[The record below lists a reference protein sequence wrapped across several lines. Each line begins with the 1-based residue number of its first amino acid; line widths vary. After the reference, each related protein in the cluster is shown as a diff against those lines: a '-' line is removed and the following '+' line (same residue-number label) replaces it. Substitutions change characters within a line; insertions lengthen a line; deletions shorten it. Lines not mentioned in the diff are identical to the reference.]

1 MLFLDSN
8 AILYYLHDVKP
19 YSQTVEDIVSG
30 EDELYTSIRVLDEVI
45 FTVVRTK
52 AWIKLG
58 IRRIEKLKEYIQKHG
73 YEFFE
78 EDLEE
83 LYKFL
88 KEANIVV
95 VEDKA
100 TLQELIETAKK
111 FHLLPADALIA
122 LTCRRYSIDTI
133 LTFDEDFRRVSW
145 LKVVP

>member
-1 MLFLDSN
+1 MLFLDAN

-19 YSQTVEDIVSG
+19 YSQIVEDTTSG

-45 FTVVRTK
+45 FTIVRTK

-58 IRRIEKLKEYIQKHG
+58 IRRIEKLREYIQKHG
-73 YEFFE
+73 YDFFE
-78 EDLEE
+78 EDIDE
-83 LYKFL
+83 LYEFL
-88 KEANIVV
+88 KEANIAV

-100 TLQELIETAKK
+100 SPHELIDVAKN

-122 LTCRRYSIDTI
+122 LTCRHYGIDTI
-133 LTFDEDFRRVSW
+133 LTFDEDFKRVPW

>member
-1 MLFLDSN
+1 MLFLDTN

-19 YSQTVEDIVSG
+19 YSQTVEDISSG
-30 EDELYTSIRVLDEVI
+30 EDELYTSIRVLDEAL
-45 FTVVRTK
+45 FTIVRTK

-58 IRRIEKLKEYIQKHG
+58 IRHIEKLREYIRKHG

-78 EDLEE
+78 EDIGE
-83 LYKFL
+83 LYKL
-88 KEANIVV
+88 LEEASVTV

-100 TLQELIETAKK
+100 TPQGLIEVARQ

-122 LTCRRYSIDTI
+122 LTCRHYGINTI
-133 LTFDEDFRRVSW
+133 LTFDEDFKRVPW

>member
-1 MLFLDSN
+1 MLFLDAN

-19 YSQTVEDIVSG
+19 YSQIVENTISG
-30 EDELYTSIRVLDEVI
+30 EDELYISIRVLDETI
-45 FTVVRTK
+45 FTIVRTK

-58 IRRIEKLKEYIQKHG
+58 IRRIEKLREYIQKHG

-78 EDLEE
+78 EDIDK

-88 KEANIVV
+88 NEANIAVL
-95 VEDKA
+95 EDKA
-100 TLQELIETAKK
+100 TPQELIEVAKR

-122 LTCRRYSIDTI
+122 LTCKHYGIGTI

>member
-1 MLFLDSN
+1 MLFLDAN

-19 YSQTVEDIVSG
+19 YSQIVENITSE
-30 EDELYTSIRVLDEVI
+30 EDELFTSIRVLDETI
-45 FTVVRTK
+45 FTIVRTK

-58 IRRIEKLKEYIQKHG
+58 IRRIEKLREYIQKHG

-78 EDLEE
+78 EDIDK

-88 KEANIVV
+88 KEANIAV

-100 TLQELIETAKK
+100 TPQELIEVAKR

-122 LTCRRYSIDTI
+122 LTCQHYGIGTI
-133 LTFDEDFRRVSW
+133 LTFDEDFKRVPW
-145 LKVVP
+145 LKVIP